1 MCQIYCNTHSA
12 YLVCYIIGIPDIEI
26 AIYDPDRNKLVCT
39 SFGGPATV
47 VTWKKNGQL
56 LTTMETAYQQN
67 QRLIFTENATYEN
80 TLSIPRDTIANY
92 DTTYECLVANSRGNN
107 SSIISLEGI
116 NLHISY

>member
-1 MCQIYCNTHSA
+1 MSF
-12 YLVCYIIGIPDIEI
+12 IIGIPDIE
-26 AIYDPDRNKLVCT
+26 AVIYDPDTNNLVCT

-80 TLSIPRDTIANY
+80 TLSI
-92 DTTYECLVANSRGNN
+92 S
-107 SSIISLEGI
+107 
-116 NLHISY
+116 